1 LFGSA
6 RFQRLADE
14 RRRGSLRENETCNST
29 SIMKE
34 LTFDY
39 DALPKR
45 DIQFVKQTTR
55 EVAMLLE
62 RSTGDII
69 SIGQKLIAMKTRLGH
84 GHWRAWL
91 LTQWPL
97 DISLAN
103 RWMNVARK
111 CGQFPHL
118 KIPRSTLYLLAANST
133 PEGVRDEFV
142 RRVEAGERPMTHSEL
157 KACVEKNANE
167 TVLQVASDGSNQKKP
182 VEAIREQILARL
194 DEAASLL
201 TGKNAAALEALQSAR
216 TLVADLEV

>member
-1 LFGSA
+1 MPV
-6 RFQRLADE
+6 RLATSPATEPPTAALRRCLPDE
-14 RRRGSLRENETCNST
+14 LPTLNLMNP
-29 SIMKE
+29 

-39 DALPKR
+39 DSLPKK

-55 EVAMLLE
+55 EVSLLLE

-69 SIGQKLIAMKTRLGH
+69 AIGQKLVEMKNRLGH

-91 LTQWPL
+91 QTQWPL

-133 PEGVRDEFV
+133 PDTLREEFV
-142 RRVEAGERPMTHSEL
+142 RRVEAGEPLLTHAEL
-157 KACVEKNANE
+157 KAGI
-167 TVLQVASDGSNQKKP
+167 GSNRPEPSGSTQNAARNMP
-182 VEAIREQILARL
+182 VPNVRDEILARL
-194 DEAASLL
+194 DEATSLL
-201 TGKNAAALEALQSAR
+201 HGRNPAALEALESAKK
-216 TLVADLEV
+216 LVAALES

>member
-1 LFGSA
+1 M
-6 RFQRLADE
+6 
-14 RRRGSLRENETCNST
+14 N
-29 SIMKE
+29 E

-39 DALPKR
+39 DALPKK

-55 EVAMLLE
+55 EVNLLLE

-69 SIGQKLIAMKTRLGH
+69 AIGQKLIEMKNRLGH

-118 KIPRSTLYLLAANST
+118 KSPARPSTCW
-133 PEGVRDEFV
+133 
-142 RRVEAGERPMTHSEL
+142 RP
-157 KACVEKNANE
+157 
-167 TVLQVASDGSNQKKP
+167 
-182 VEAIREQILARL
+182 IRP
-194 DEAASLL
+194 
-201 TGKNAAALEALQSAR
+201 R
-216 TLVADLEV
+216 TLSGMNSCAGSRPDNHP

>member
-1 LFGSA
+1 M
-6 RFQRLADE
+6 
-14 RRRGSLRENETCNST
+14 N
-29 SIMKE
+29 K

-39 DALPKR
+39 DTLPKR

-55 EVAMLLE
+55 EVNLLLE

-69 SIGQKLIAMKTRLGH
+69 AIGHKLIEMKARLGH

-91 LTQWPL
+91 QTQWPL

-133 PEGVRDEFV
+133 PDTLREEFA
-142 RRVEAGERPMTHSEL
+142 RRVEAGEPPPTHAEL
-157 KACVEKNANE
+157 KAEIENHRPE
-167 TVLQVASDGSNQKKP
+167 PASNISKSAPKP
-182 VEAIREQILARL
+182 PLPSVRDEILARL
-194 DEAASLL
+194 DEATSLL
-201 TGKNAAALEALQSAR
+201 NGKNAAALDALAAAKE
-216 TLVADLEV
+216 LVNSLEP

>member
-1 LFGSA
+1 M
-6 RFQRLADE
+6 
-14 RRRGSLRENETCNST
+14 N
-29 SIMKE
+29 E
-34 LTFDY
+34 LTFGY
-39 DALPKR
+39 DALPKK

-55 EVAMLLE
+55 AVNLLLE

-69 SIGQKLIAMKTRLGH
+69 AIGQKLIEMKNRLGH

-118 KIPRSTLYLLAANST
+118 EIPRSTLYLLAANST
-133 PEGVRDEFV
+133 PDTLRNEFV
-142 RRVEAGERPMTHSEL
+142 RRVEAGQPPMTHSEL
-157 KACVEKNANE
+157 KAEIEHHRPEPAHIAEKSTPKRPAP
-167 TVLQVASDGSNQKKP
+167 TVRD
-182 VEAIREQILARL
+182 EILARL

-201 TGKNAAALEALQSAR
+201 NGKNAAALEALESAR
-216 TLVADLEV
+216 NLVVSLSE

>member
-1 LFGSA
+1 M
-6 RFQRLADE
+6 
-14 RRRGSLRENETCNST
+14 N
-29 SIMKE
+29 E

-39 DALPKR
+39 DALPKK

-55 EVAMLLE
+55 EVNMLLE

-69 SIGQKLIAMKTRLGH
+69 TIGQKLIEMKNRLGH

-118 KIPRSTLYLLAANST
+118 EIPRSTLYLLAANST
-133 PEGVRDEFV
+133 PDTLRDEFV
-142 RRVEAGERPMTHSEL
+142 RRVEAGKPPMTHSEL
-157 KACVEKNANE
+157 KAEIQSHRPEPASTGNQSAPKA
-167 TVLQVASDGSNQKKP
+167 VAPSL
-182 VEAIREQILARL
+182 REEILACL
-194 DEAASLL
+194 DQAASLL
-201 TGKNAAALEALQSAR
+201 NGKNAAALEALESAR
-216 TLVADLEV
+216 NLVVSLNQ